1 MVALAYPEVQ
11 THAPLMGDEPEVK
24 DKFSPELRELLELMG
39 ARVTAL
45 RDERGLTWASLSW
58 RAEMHETLLRRWAS
72 AKTEPRVGGLV
83 QLAKAL
89 TTSTDYL
96 LGLTDDPTPASL
108 RGGGDGSVSTPRG
121 TPERRQGPPADELGP
136 IGREPGTRA
145 STPGVPRRR
154 SSD

>member
-11 THAPLMGDEPEVK
+11 THAPRMGDDQEVK

-72 AKTEPRVGGLV
+72 AKTEPRVGGIV

-89 TTSTDYL
+89 GTSTDYL
-96 LGLTDDPTPASL
+96 LGMTDDPVPAPL
-108 RGGGDGSVSTPRG
+108 RGVGVASTPPG
-121 TPERRQGPPADELGP
+121 APERRQGPPADELGP
-136 IGREPGTRA
+136 IGREPGTPA